1 MTKKFFL
8 LVLLVYSIQVA
19 FGQKEKLISVDSK
32 NISIELDRTGKIISI
47 DYNDGIG
54 KRSIIAYTQLQSFA
68 AKSSIVSQQVTGK
81 LVQFVHQLYS
91 DSFHQSCTLTETFT
105 ADNAGINWK
114 ISIKG
119 AGKNFSVPIKTVVE
133 YPSTSSTQ
141 FWTTW
146 GAPPID
152 SSKFD
157 AALIKQLQPGTATN
171 KSQSWIDP
179 LIPVPITDQQYFYG
193 APPFEYKD
201 VKQGFIPLQ
210 HNLFAMPLALLQ
222 EQNENKAFSVIL
234 SPDDPVINLQMQ
246 TSSNGRVSF
255 ERLFNRIG
263 KHSTISFE
271 TRLVV
276 HDKGWRSALA
286 VFSNL
291 YPGYMYPKNS
301 LANKM
306 GGTAAYSNFFD
317 DFDADKMKRM
327 AFTVNWQASFDFPY
341 MGMFLPP
348 VKSNEQWERFGGGT
362 ISVAAMD
369 AYAKRMKQKGFYV
382 LSYFNVT
389 EFGAEVRY
397 PFTPTMSATDTAL
410 WKYCNNYLYTKFPEA
425 FIQVDKKV
433 NITNDLDSKTVYGG
447 PYFSWKNAVA
457 MDCGEKN
464 YKAFLL
470 EQARQHI
477 RKIPSSFGICIDRLD
492 WLRFFNQN
500 ADDKISWFD
509 NRPARSLVNSWKS
522 LMEELGPIMHQAGK
536 VIFVNNHYKRV
547 DLLKHAD
554 GILDEFTNATT
565 PLNTTAFLTLYKPA
579 LGWTPN
585 KDIILNEGGDYFMQK
600 YLYLGVFPMC
610 PFPGNDHALQPD
622 PVIDQL
628 YLDYGTMMSQLKE
641 KQWVLEQGIIEAEGA
656 KANIFK
662 TKNGYAIPVVYG
674 ESDHAVIKLRLRHF
688 LQKGIV
694 FKVIH
699 PGVEK
704 PISITPTINKD
715 VLTFN
720 IPLIRGAAML
730 VSN

>member
-1 MTKKFFL
+1 MCKKIFTLILFAYSMQAGFAQERL
-8 LVLLVYSIQVA
+8 ISIQ
-19 FGQKEKLISVDSK
+19 SK
-32 NISIELDRTGKIISI
+32 NISIELESNGKIHSI
-47 DYNDGIG
+47 NFHDGIG
-54 KRSIIAYTQLQSFA
+54 KRNIIAYTQLQSFI
-68 AKSSIVSQQVTGK
+68 AKSSTLSKIIANKS
-81 LVQFVHQLYS
+81 VQFVHQLYS
-91 DSFHQSCTLTETFT
+91 DSLNQSCTLTETFT
-105 ADNAGINWK
+105 VDDAGINWK

-119 AGKNFSVPIKTVVE
+119 AGENFSVPIKTIIE
-133 YPSTSSTQ
+133 YPATSATN

-152 SSKFD
+152 SS
-157 AALIKQLQPGTATN
+157 AYSTSLIQQLQPGDAGN
-171 KSQSWIDP
+171 KNQSWIDP

-193 APPFEYKD
+193 APSFDHKD

-210 HNLFAMPLALLQ
+210 HNLFAIPLAMLQ
-222 EQNENKAFSVIL
+222 EQNDKKALSVIL
-234 SPDDPVINLQMQ
+234 SPDDPLISLQMH
-246 TSSNGRVSF
+246 TSSNGFVSF
-255 ERLFNRIG
+255 ERMFNRIG
-263 KHSTISFE
+263 KQTAVEFN
-271 TRLVV
+271 TRLVA

-286 VFSNL
+286 VFAKL
-291 YPGYMYPKNS
+291 YPGYVYSKNN

-317 DFDADKMKRM
+317 DFDAVKMKRM

-348 VKSNEQWERFGGGT
+348 VKSNEQWERFGGGK
-362 ISVAAMD
+362 ISAAAMD

-389 EFGAEVRY
+389 EFGAEVKY
-397 PFTPTMSATDTAL
+397 PFAPTMSKTDTNL
-410 WKYCNNYLYTKFPEA
+410 WKDCNNYLYTKFPEA

-433 NITNDLDSKTVYGG
+433 NITNDLDDRTTYGG
-447 PYFSWKNAVA
+447 PYFSWKSSVA
-457 MDCGEKN
+457 MDCGETN

-470 EQARQHI
+470 EQAKQHI
-477 RKIPSSFGICIDRLD
+477 NKIPNSFGICIDRLD
-492 WLRFFNQN
+492 WLRFFNQH
-500 ADDKISWFD
+500 ADDDISWFD
-509 NRPARSLVNSWKS
+509 NRPARSLVSSWKS
-522 LMEELGPIMHQAGK
+522 LMEELGPMMHQAGK
-536 VIFVNNHYKRV
+536 VIFVNNHYKRI
-547 DLLKHAD
+547 DLLKQAD

-565 PLNTTAFLTLYKPA
+565 PLNTTAFLTLHKPA

-622 PVIDQL
+622 AVIDQI
-628 YLDYGTMMSQLKE
+628 YLDYGLMINQLKE
-641 KQWVLEQGIIEAEGA
+641 KQWVLEPAIIEAEGA
-656 KANIFK
+656 KVNIFK

-674 ESDHAVIKLRLRHF
+674 ESDHALIKVRHRHF
-688 LQKGIV
+688 LQKGTG
-694 FKVIH
+694 FNVIH

-704 PISITPTINKD
+704 PIPIIPTMNKG

-720 IPLIRGAAML
+720 VPLIRGAAML

>member
-1 MTKKFFL
+1 MTKKNFL
-8 LVLLVYSIQVA
+8 LVLLICSIQV

-32 NISIELDRTGKIISI
+32 NISIELDSTGKIISI
-47 DYNDGIG
+47 NYKDGIG
-54 KRSIIAYTQLQSFA
+54 KRNIIAYTQLQSFVTNSSTVSKLIA
-68 AKSSIVSQQVTGK
+68 NKS
-81 LVQFVHQLYS
+81 VQFVHQLYS
-91 DSFHQSCTLTETFT
+91 DSLHQSCTLTEIFK
-105 ADNAGINWK
+105 ADGTGIDWK
-114 ISIKG
+114 IAIKG
-119 AGKNFSVPIKTVVE
+119 AGENFSVPIKTIIE
-133 YPSTSSTQ
+133 YPATRATN
-141 FWTTW
+141 FWTAW

-152 SSKFD
+152 SS
-157 AALIKQLQPGTATN
+157 AYSSSLMLQLQPGEAGN
-171 KSQSWIDP
+171 KNQSWIDP

-193 APPFEYKD
+193 APPFDYKD

-210 HNLFAMPLALLQ
+210 HNLFAIPLAMLQ
-222 EQNENKAFSVIL
+222 EQNDKKSLTVIL
-234 SPDDPVINLQMQ
+234 SPDDPLINLQLR
-246 TSSNGRVSF
+246 TSLNGIISF
-255 ERLFNRIG
+255 ERMFNRIG
-263 KHSTISFE
+263 KQAAVEFNA
-271 TRLVV
+271 RLVA

-286 VFSNL
+286 VFAKL
-291 YPGYMYPKNS
+291 YPGYVYPKNN

-348 VKSNEQWERFGGGT
+348 VKSNQQWERFGGGT
-362 ISVAAMD
+362 ISADAMD

-389 EFGAEVRY
+389 EFGAEIKY
-397 PFTPTMSATDTAL
+397 PFKPTMSSTDPAF
-410 WKYCNNYLYTKFPEA
+410 WKDANNYLYTKFPAA
-425 FIQVDKKV
+425 FIKVDKRV
-433 NITNDLDSKTVYGG
+433 NITNDLDNRTVYGG
-447 PYFSWKNAVA
+447 PYFSWKSSVA

-464 YKAFLL
+464 YRAFLL
-470 EQARQHI
+470 EQAKQHI
-477 RKIPSSFGICIDRLD
+477 RKIPNSYGICIDRLD
-492 WLRFFNQN
+492 WLRFFNQET
-500 ADDKISWFD
+500 DDSISWFD
-509 NRPARSLVNSWKS
+509 NRSTRSLVSSWKS
-522 LMEELGPIMHQAGK
+522 LIQELGPMMHQAGK
-536 VIFVNNHYKRV
+536 VIFVNNHYKRI
-547 DLLKHAD
+547 DLLQHAD

-565 PLNTTAFLTLYKPA
+565 PLNTTAFLTLHKPA

-585 KDIILNEGGDYFMQK
+585 KEIIFKEGGDYFMQK

-628 YLDYGTMMSQLKE
+628 YLDYGLMMNQLNE
-641 KQWVLEQGIIEAEGA
+641 KQWVLQPGVIEAEAA

-674 ESDHAVIKLRLRHF
+674 RGDYAVIKLRHSHF

-699 PGVEK
+699 PGTEK
-704 PISITPTINKD
+704 PVSIIPTINKD
-715 VLTFN
+715 LLTFN
-720 IPLIRGAAML
+720 IPLVRGAAML